1 MKHLTE
7 KSTKKIKTNIED
19 SRGQV
24 RMKAGTSKYASTLDL
39 SRSFIGMPTRLPA
52 FLSAHRAHNIIRWLR
67 KEHFLTNEINIQNY
81 LRSDRRLLPR
91 IAILIEDSNSLAA

>member
-1 MKHLTE
+1 MWGRINMLPR
-7 KSTKKIKTNIED
+7 STFPD
-19 SRGQV
+19 PLSGCQR
-24 RMKAGTSKYASTLDL
+24 ASPPA
-39 SRSFIGMPTRLPA
+39 FAEAATRRQA

-81 LRSDRRLLPR
+81 LRSDRRLLTR